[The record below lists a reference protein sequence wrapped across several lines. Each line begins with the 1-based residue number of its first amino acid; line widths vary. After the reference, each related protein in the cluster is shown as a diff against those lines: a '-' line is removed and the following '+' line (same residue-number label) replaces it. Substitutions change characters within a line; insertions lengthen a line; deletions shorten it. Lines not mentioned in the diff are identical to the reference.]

1 MPISTR
7 FYALLVTGML
17 FSLPLLSQ
25 DEPVDTLA
33 VELEEI
39 NISGVRALPD
49 EPVTATTIY
58 KKSIERN
65 FQGQDGA
72 FLLEQLSPAI
82 VTYSESGTSLSNYG
96 QMRLRGI
103 DQTRIN
109 ITLNGV
115 PLNDMI
121 DQGVFFSNMI
131 DFGNSLQ
138 SVQVQRGVG
147 TSTNGVASY
156 AGSVNFESPA
166 LTGSHPYTN
175 IELTGGSFNTFRAS
189 AEVATGLQDNNTSFY
204 ARVSHIQSDGYRR
217 HTGTDAN
224 SIFFSGG
231 YFGNK
236 HWLKFTGVAGRS
248 RNDLA
253 YIPVD
258 LSDIE
263 QDPRTNYV
271 SENDIDDFGQWL
283 AQLQHT
289 WRFTDRQFLSTTLYY
304 GGAGGDFPAGYTDS
318 TGFVQINYPLY
329 NDHFGVISNYSLQT
343 DDLQSRFNFGVHA
356 YTFRRQNVEYVIP
369 NQIDPYYDDSSQ
381 KDEISAFGKWN
392 RRFGAFQILADV
404 QLRAVSL
411 SLSPDESY
419 LGQSM
424 NVPDRNYLFVNPKLG
439 VSYDLNQ
446 EWQVYA
452 SYGRSGREPTRFDIL
467 GSTQIN
473 AANIDNVLNTS
484 SIDPEFVN
492 DFEAGVRLRADKLSF
507 QANAFYMQFENEIA
521 PIGAYIPEAFVQIYK
536 NQENS
541 YRLGAE
547 LELNWQIF
555 EKLRLYSQSAFL
567 RARISSYEP
576 ENQDVVYENVTPI
589 LSPELNLRLGATYQV
604 LEKLRISGEYRYL
617 SSSFVELTNQ
627 PQLTVPSSSI
637 FNMTLSWQFWR
648 EHELRVQLNNV
659 TDELYYTYGAPGST
673 GNEPAYFVQPP
684 RHLYVSL
691 NLRF

>member
-1 MPISTR
+1 M
-7 FYALLVTGML
+7 LLTN
-17 FSLPLLSQ
+17 LPLFSQ
-25 DEPVDTLA
+25 DEPADTLA

-39 NISGVRALPD
+39 NISAIRALPD
-49 EPVTATTIY
+49 EPVTATTIDR
-58 KKSIERN
+58 KSIERN

-166 LTGSHPYTN
+166 LTGSHPYAN

-189 AEVATGLQDNNTSFY
+189 AEVATGLQENKTSFY
-204 ARVSHIQSDGYRR
+204 ARVSHIRSDGYRR

-231 YFGNK
+231 YFGAK
-236 HWLKFTGVAGRS
+236 HSLKFTGVAGRS

-258 LSDIE
+258 LSDIK

-289 WRFTDRQFLSTTLYY
+289 WRFTNRQFLSTTLYY

-329 NDHFGVISNYSLQT
+329 NNHFGLISNYSLQT
-343 DDLQSRFNFGVHA
+343 EDLRSRVNLGLHA
-356 YTFRRQNVEYVIP
+356 YTFRRRNVEYIVP
-369 NQIDPYYDDSSQ
+369 NQIDPYYDDRSQ
-381 KDEISAFGKWN
+381 KDEVSIFGKWN
-392 RRFGAFQILADV
+392 RRFGALQVLADV
-404 QLRAVSL
+404 QLRAVKL
-411 SLSPDESY
+411 SLSPDEVY
-419 LGQSM
+419 LGQPVM
-424 NVPDRNYLFVNPKLG
+424 VPDRDYFFINPKLG

-446 EWQVYA
+446 EWQIYT

-473 AANIDNVLNTS
+473 TSNIDNVINTN

-492 DFEAGVRLRADKLSF
+492 DFEAGLRFRGDRLSF

-521 PIGAYIPEAFVQIYK
+521 PIGVYIPEAFVQIYK
-536 NQENS
+536 NQESS

-547 LELNWQIF
+547 LELNWQIL
-555 EKLRLYSQSAFL
+555 EKLSLYTQSAFL
-567 RARISSYEP
+567 RARISSYQP
-576 ENQDVVYENVTPI
+576 ENQDVIYEDVTPI
-589 LSPELNLRLGATYQV
+589 LSPELNIRLGATYQV
-604 LEKLRISGEYRYL
+604 LNTLRVSGEYRYL
-617 SSSFVELTNQ
+617 SSSFLELTNQ
-627 PQLTVPSSSI
+627 PGLTVPSSSV

-648 EHELRVQLNNV
+648 EHELRVQLNNI
-659 TDELYYTYGAPGST
+659 TDELYYTYGAPGSS

-684 RHLYVSL
+684 RHLYLSL